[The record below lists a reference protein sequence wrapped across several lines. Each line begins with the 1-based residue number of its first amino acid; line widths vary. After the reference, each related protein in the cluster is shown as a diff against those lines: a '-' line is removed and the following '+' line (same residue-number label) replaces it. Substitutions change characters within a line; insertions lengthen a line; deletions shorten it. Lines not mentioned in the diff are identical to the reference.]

1 VIEALHGLA
10 TGKPVVH
17 EYLESQ
23 VVAAEGKTLETINT
37 YLDPELRNPHVAQQ
51 TAEDLVKS
59 FRLGDGR

>member
-1 VIEALHGLA
+1 MSAREVIEALHGLA

-17 EYLESQ
+17 EYLNSQ
-23 VVAAEGKTLETINT
+23 VVAAEGKILETT
-37 YLDPELRNPHVAQQ
+37 ANPLQ